1 MSGAAVYTLA
11 TAAWTEIEIRK
22 SRFIGTVMPVAN
34 RHEAMQELDRIRA
47 DHRSATHV
55 CWALL
60 ADGQSGMSDDGEPSG
75 TAGRPIMEVLRHH
88 QLDGVLAA
96 VVRYYGGIQL
106 GAGGLVRAYT
116 EAVATALKQTERILR
131 VAMSEL
137 VLTLPYADEAHLR
150 RWLQQHD
157 YQLLD
162 SRHDELVQLRI
173 RLPAA
178 ELEAA
183 RQALIRLSPAHR
195 EQRIDDSA

>member
-1 MSGAAVYTLA
+1 MSDAAVYTLA
-11 TAAWTEIEIRK
+11 TAAQTEIEIRK
-22 SRFIGTVMPVAN
+22 SRFIGIVMPVAS
-34 RHEAMQELDRIRA
+34 RPDAMLELDHIRTR
-47 DHRSATHV
+47 HRGATHV
-55 CWALL
+55 CWALM
-60 ADGQSGMSDDGEPSG
+60 AGGQSGMSDDGEPSG

-116 EAVATALKQTERILR
+116 EAIAGALKQTERILR

-137 VLTLPYADEAHLR
+137 ALTLPYADEAHLR

-162 SRHDELVQLRI
+162 SHHEALVQLRI
-173 RLPAA
+173 RLPSA
-178 ELEAA
+178 ELAAA
-183 RQALIRLSPAHR
+183 RQALSRLSPSHT
-195 EQRIDDSA
+195 EQPADDAA